1 MKTFAVGAFALAT
14 LLAASASQA
23 QQPVQNVN
31 PYRHGNLA
39 QAQSLTAQAFNSLT
53 SAQMANNYDLG
64 GHVGRAKNLLRQANV
79 EIKLAAQYA
88 NYR

>member
-1 MKTFAVGAFALAT
+1 MKTLAVGALALAA
-14 LLAASASQA
+14 LVAASGSQA

-39 QAQSLTAQAFNSLT
+39 QAQALTAQAFNRLT
-53 SAQMANNYDLG
+53 SAQAANNYDLG
-64 GHVGRAKNLLRQANV
+64 GHVGRAKTLLRQANI